1 VGNGGGA
8 NSLVRFWLER
18 GDDEALPKDE
28 AEQRAPLDSMERKRD
43 MARQRDDIVRMRGS
57 IE

>member
-43 MARQRDDIVRMRGS
+43 DIVRMRGS